1 MILDITFII
10 FGCLIIVSIIPL
22 YIYRKEIYKKFNRK
36 GDIKTFFND
45 TKNYLISNYPKIPFN
60 FDILKKF
67 EDEKDIKIKE
77 TLIAEEFVK
86 QFTYFEYELNTQN
99 SVPHEKLWSNYDQNS
114 KLLKDNKLPTDW
126 AQRKKTAWMRDDGRC
141 NRCGLKINL
150 TNTNALLVK
159 QMKDG
164 GGFNLENIVILCH
177 DCSRII
183 KSSNLEKTRKD
194 LNILD
199 KLIKK
204 IHF

>member
-99 SVPHEKLWSNYDQNS
+99 SVPHEKLWSSYDQNS
-114 KLLKDNKLPTDW
+114 KLLKDNKLPIDW
-126 AQRKKTAWMRDDGRC
+126 VQRKKTAWMRDDGRC

-150 TNTNALLVK
+150 ANTNALLVK